1 MNSVKLIVK
10 YDLER
15 YVFKD
20 VFRHVMD
27 RSVQEIR
34 FPKVGER
41 ILLSEVFSLIGVFQS
56 SAVAFMILIEIRNSE
71 VIVI

>member
-1 MNSVKLIVK
+1 MIVK
-10 YDLER
+10 YGFKR
-15 YVFKD
+15 HVFKD
-20 VFRHVMD
+20 VFRRVIVG
-27 RSVQEIR
+27 SVQEIR

-56 SAVAFMILIEIRNSE
+56 SVVAFMILIEIRNSE

>member
-10 YDLER
+10 YDLKR
-15 YVFKD
+15 HVFKD
-20 VFRHVMD
+20 VFRRVMD

-41 ILLSEVFSLIGVFQS
+41 ISLSDEFYLLEYPSL
-56 SAVAFMILIEIRNSE
+56 
-71 VIVI
+71 

>member
-10 YDLER
+10 HGFKR
-15 YVFKD
+15 HIFKD
-20 VFRHVMD
+20 VFRRVMD

-41 ILLSEVFSLIGVFQS
+41 ISLSDDFFLVGASQS
-56 SAVAFMILIEIRNSE
+56 STLPLMILIEIKNSE

>member
-1 MNSVKLIVK
+1 MVGSV
-10 YDLER
+10 R
-15 YVFKD
+15 
-20 VFRHVMD
+20 
-27 RSVQEIR
+27 EIR

-41 ILLSEVFSLIGVFQS
+41 ILLSEIFSLIGAFQS

>member
-10 YDLER
+10 YDLKR
-15 YVFKD
+15 HKFKD
-20 VFRHVMD
+20 VFRRAMD

-41 ILLSEVFSLIGVFQS
+41 ILLFDVFSLIGSFQFS
-56 SAVAFMILIEIRNSE
+56 GVGFNDFD
-71 VIVI
+71 

>member
-1 MNSVKLIVK
+1 MK
-10 YDLER
+10 YGFIR
-15 YVFKD
+15 HVFKD
-20 VFRHVMD
+20 VFRRVMVG
-27 RSVQEIR
+27 SVQEIR

-41 ILLSEVFSLIGVFQS
+41 ILLSEVFSLIGAFQS